1 MKSFVITIS
10 RGYGSGG
17 KTVAKTLAKQLG
29 IKYYDRD
36 LIRKASED
44 TGINEALFNLADE
57 KPRGLGFKKYT
68 SREIASPDSSEFLS
82 RENLFNMQAKI
93 IKQLH
98 EKGEPC
104 IIVGRCAH
112 HVLKDERNVTKVF
125 VYADMAQCIE
135 RVKEKDGVDE
145 DEARRMI
152 EKTDKER
159 AQYNRYY
166 TGREWND
173 ARNYDLCLNTSLM
186 TIDQCAKIIVEYL
199 KVMEDLI

>member
-68 SREIASPDSSEFLS
+68 SRRTAANFFPE
-82 RENLFNMQAKI
+82 KI
-93 IKQLH
+93 CSICRQ
-98 EKGEPC
+98 
-104 IIVGRCAH
+104 R
-112 HVLKDERNVTKVF
+112 
-125 VYADMAQCIE
+125 
-135 RVKEKDGVDE
+135 
-145 DEARRMI
+145 
-152 EKTDKER
+152 
-159 AQYNRYY
+159 
-166 TGREWND
+166 
-173 ARNYDLCLNTSLM
+173 
-186 TIDQCAKIIVEYL
+186 
-199 KVMEDLI
+199 